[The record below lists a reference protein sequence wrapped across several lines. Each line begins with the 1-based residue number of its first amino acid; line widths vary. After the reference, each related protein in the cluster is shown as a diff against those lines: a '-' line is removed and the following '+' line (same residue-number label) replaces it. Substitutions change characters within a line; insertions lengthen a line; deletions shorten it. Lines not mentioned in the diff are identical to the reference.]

1 MDVASTDAVEMH
13 PESRNR
19 EPGCRMYHGHLQEPS
34 AAMDHMTA
42 PCPTLVKWSEEASD
56 LEEEVQDGVW
66 VLDWSAEL
74 SDGEEVSNPLPPQW
88 DDTDGTAGGR

>member
-1 MDVASTDAVEMH
+1 MLLRCIQRAEIENLAAACTMDIC
-13 PESRNR
+13 RN
-19 EPGCRMYHGHLQEPS
+19 CK
-34 AAMDHMTA
+34 AMDHMTA
-42 PCPTLVKWSEEASD
+42 PCPTLVKWSEEALD